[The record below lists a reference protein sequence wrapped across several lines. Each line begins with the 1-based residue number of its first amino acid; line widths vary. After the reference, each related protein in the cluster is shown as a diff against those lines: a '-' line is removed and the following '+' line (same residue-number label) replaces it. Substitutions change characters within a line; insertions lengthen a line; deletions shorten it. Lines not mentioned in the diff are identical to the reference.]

1 MEKLSQ
7 GLLDK
12 ISKITHVIFDV
23 DGVMTDGRIIFD
35 DQGHEL
41 KFFNVRDGHGM
52 KMLIRSGI
60 EIILLTGRSSQV
72 VDWRA
77 RELGIRDVHKGAKNK
92 IEVFEKILKDKGLS
106 EEQIACM
113 GDDIVDIKIMQR
125 SGFSIAPADAS
136 EYAKAT
142 ADYITSKRGGR
153 GAVREVCEMILQA
166 QGKWDEICAHYGM
179 TA

>member
-1 MEKLSQ
+1 MTKSTNTV
-7 GLLDK
+7 K
-12 ISKITHVIFDV
+12 KKVTNKITTSAPGACLINLRQWCASLIFQA
-23 DGVMTDGRIIFD
+23 TTNRIAAS
-35 DQGHEL
+35 
-41 KFFNVRDGHGM
+41 VV
-52 KMLIRSGI
+52 SGI
-60 EIILLTGRSSQV
+60 FT
-72 VDWRA
+72 A
-77 RELGIRDVHKGAKNK
+77 KGAKNK

-106 EEQIACM
+106 EDQIACM